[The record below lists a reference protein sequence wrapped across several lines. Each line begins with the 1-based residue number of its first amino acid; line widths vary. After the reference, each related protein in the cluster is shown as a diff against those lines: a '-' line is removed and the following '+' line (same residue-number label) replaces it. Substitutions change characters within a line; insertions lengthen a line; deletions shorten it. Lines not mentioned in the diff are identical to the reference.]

1 MAENKIT
8 VVAVAGPTASGK
20 TAAAVYLAE
29 KLNGEIVSAD
39 SMQIY
44 TDMPIATAAPTAE
57 ETGNIPYHL
66 VNFVSPKERFSVASY
81 VSLAAEK
88 IKDISSRGK
97 LPIVA
102 GGTGLYIQ
110 NLLDNIILTP
120 GETDMELR
128 LRFQKRLEKEGTQSL
143 LGELHKID
151 PETAERL
158 HPNNTGRIIRALELY
173 YSTGITMSEQ
183 IKNSRS
189 QESPYNTVYI
199 GLSCRNREVL
209 YNRINSR
216 VDEMVKTGLLE
227 EAEAFLKSHHDGT
240 SVQAIGYKELAPY
253 FNGTMSLNDAL
264 ESLKRETRRY
274 AKRQLTWFRRDER
287 IKWFYLDD
295 YKTSGE
301 MLENI
306 YEYIKSVL

>member
-1 MAENKIT
+1 
-8 VVAVAGPTASGK
+8 
-20 TAAAVYLAE
+20 
-29 KLNGEIVSAD
+29 
-39 SMQIY
+39 
-44 TDMPIATAAPTAE
+44 
-57 ETGNIPYHL
+57 
-66 VNFVSPKERFSVASY
+66 
-81 VSLAAEK
+81 
-88 IKDISSRGK
+88 
-97 LPIVA
+97 
-102 GGTGLYIQ
+102 
-110 NLLDNIILTP
+110 
-120 GETDMELR
+120 
-128 LRFQKRLEKEGTQSL
+128 
-143 LGELHKID
+143 
-151 PETAERL
+151 
-158 HPNNTGRIIRALELY
+158 
-173 YSTGITMSEQ
+173 MSEQ

>member
-128 LRFQKRLEKEGTQSL
+128 LRFQKRLEKEGAQSL
-143 LGELHKID
+143 LDELHKID